1 MSQIQDDA
9 TLTEAK
15 NSVSAVQV
23 PAPDTLLNSKSPG
36 DDASLQP
43 VIKTFT
49 EILSLPPD
57 WNSYG
62 APLID
67 PDCVKFILD
76 ELLPFVMHPDTP
88 IPAVVPTVRRGV
100 QLEWHLRGID
110 LEIEIFSPGHLYVV
124 YDNHATGKYWEREI
138 WSDLGPLVEP
148 VRELS
153 QSSQV

>member
-49 EILSLPPD
+49 EILSLLISHSLQGLFRLHDSDSVRETFQILCQAPPI
-57 WNSYG
+57 G
-62 APLID
+62 ALLKPLAERLRRARGK
-67 PDCVKFILD
+67 VRILD
-76 ELLPFVMHPDTP
+76 V
-88 IPAVVPTVRRGV
+88 
-100 QLEWHLRGID
+100 
-110 LEIEIFSPGHLYVV
+110 
-124 YDNHATGKYWEREI
+124 
-138 WSDLGPLVEP
+138 
-148 VRELS
+148 VREFDNGLRP
-153 QSSQV
+153 